1 MQEIYNEGG
10 RKFGFVNVAPL
21 RCSPFL
27 RTFVN
32 GTTIEAC
39 LKEQGSA
46 LARLQKCSSQITSKT
61 RKTTKGFKY
70 SIFNLYDALLESIKY
85 PSKYGIYMPLIC
97 VYITVFFRKR
107 SKLHILES
115 SC

>member
-21 RCSPFL
+21 SCYPSL

-32 GTTIEAC
+32 GTSIEAC
-39 LKEQGSA
+39 LKDQASA
-46 LARLQKCSSQITSKT
+46 LARLHNNALPKTLQKLEKQL
-61 RKTTKGFKY
+61 KGFKY
-70 SIFNLYDALLESIKY
+70 SIFNFYDALLELIKY

-97 VYITVFFRKR
+97 IYITVF
-107 SKLHILES
+107 LEKEANFMFIAV
-115 SC
+115 